1 MGYILCAVCVVLLGC
16 VTQAWVIY
24 SVQCAWYCV
33 GCVSKRGLYTLCSV
47 RGTVRLRD
55 SSVGYILRAVCM
67 VLCRLCEASVG
78 CTLCSVH
85 GTVRYQPAHIGTN
98 LHT

>member
-1 MGYILCAVCVVLLGC
+1 MVLYRLREASVGYILCAVCVVLLGC

-33 GCVSKRGLYTLCSV
+33 GCVKLAWAALF
-47 RGTVRLRD
+47 
-55 SSVGYILRAVCM
+55 AACM
-67 VLCRLCEASVG
+67 VLCDTNLRTSVPI
-78 CTLCSVH
+78 CTH
-85 GTVRYQPAHIGTN
+85 KYQPAHIHQYH